1 VVLWINGTFGV
12 GKTTAANLIREQ
24 DPAWRLFDPEWVG
37 YMLRANL
44 GDVPC
49 DDFQDLPPWRTLVP
63 RVAHEIALLTGDN
76 LLAMQTVLVEEYWGE
91 LRRGFTDHRME
102 VFHVVLDADEATVR
116 SRIMAD
122 GADRGAAQWR
132 LDHLHTYNSARAWMT
147 ASADLV
153 VDTAGLTAA
162 ETASLVVDALR

>member
-12 GKTTAANLIREQ
+12 GKTTAAHLIRERK
-24 DPAWRLFDPEWVG
+24 PSWRLFDPEWVG

-63 RVAHEIALLTGDN
+63 QVAHEIALLTGDN
-76 LLAMQTVLVEEYWGE
+76 LLATQTVLVEEYWDE
-91 LRRGFTDHRME
+91 LRRGFTAHGMK
-102 VFHVVLDADEATVR
+102 VFHVVLDADQVTLRA
-116 SRIMAD
+116 RIMAD
-122 GADRGAAQWR
+122 GADRGAAPWR
-132 LDHLHTYNSARAWMT
+132 LDHLDTYDSARAWMT
-147 ASADLV
+147 SSADLV

-162 ETASLVVDALR
+162 ETASLVGDALA

>member
-12 GKTTAANLIREQ
+12 GKTTAATLIREQ
-24 DPAWRLFDPEWVG
+24 APAWRLFDPEWVG

-63 RVAHEIALLTGDN
+63 RVAHEMALLTGDN
-76 LLAMQTVLVEEYWGE
+76 LLAMQTVLVEQYWDE
-91 LRRGFTDHRME
+91 LRRGFADHGLE
-102 VFHVVLDADEATVR
+102 VFHIVLDADDVTLR

-122 GADRGAAQWR
+122 GDRGAVQWR
-132 LDHLHTYNSARAWMT
+132 LDHLDTYTSARAWMT
-147 ASADLV
+147 TSADLV
-153 VDTAGLTAA
+153 IDTTALTAA
-162 ETASLVVDALR
+162 ETASLVVDALT